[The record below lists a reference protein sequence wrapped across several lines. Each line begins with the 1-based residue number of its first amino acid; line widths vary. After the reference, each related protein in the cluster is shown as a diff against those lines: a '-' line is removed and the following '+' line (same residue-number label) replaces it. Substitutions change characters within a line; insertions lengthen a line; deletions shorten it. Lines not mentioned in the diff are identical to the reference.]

1 VDFRSGLYYD
11 KSSAAF
17 PGGSKIH
24 YLKEALLSIRWL
36 DVVDILLITFVF
48 YRLYVWI
55 QGTRAL
61 RILIALLALGIF
73 YPLARWSGLF
83 ITSWILQYLW
93 AVILVIIVVVF
104 QSEIRQVLDRVSP
117 LRFFLG
123 RPETFGRMV
132 VEEVVKAAF
141 DLAQRR
147 IGGLLVFKRQDML
160 EDYLKGGVPLDGRV
174 SHEIL
179 SSIFCPQ
186 APTHDGAVVIQG
198 GRIVSV
204 GCYLPLSENPN
215 LPQKYGTRHRA
226 GIGITERC
234 DAVALVVSEERGE
247 VSLAVRGQIELLGN
261 AEELKSR
268 LESMIATPPQKT
280 KGSWQDAFTVNLIP
294 KSISFILVCVLWVF
308 IGGQPRA
315 EIWMTVPL
323 EYRNMPAN
331 MEIVGELVNRVEVGI
346 RGPRTLISSISPDQ
360 LKAYVDLSQSM
371 AGANYV
377 RLTPDNV
384 RAPLGT
390 EITKVAP
397 SSVRIRLEDIKSRSV
412 PVKAHLVGKL
422 LRPLRLKGVVVDPPE
437 VVLQGPV
444 GSLKKVREVFTEP
457 VDLGE
462 LNGDSQISVS
472 LEITPQQL
480 RLAPDQPTQV
490 TVYIRVEKGG

>member
-1 VDFRSGLYYD
+1 M
-11 KSSAAF
+11 
-17 PGGSKIH
+17 
-24 YLKEALLSIRWL
+24 RWQ

-61 RILIALLALGIF
+61 RILIAILALGIL

-117 LRFFLG
+117 IRFFLG
-123 RPETFGRMV
+123 RPEAFGRMV
-132 VEEVVKAAF
+132 VEEVAMAAF
-141 DLAQRR
+141 ALAQRR
-147 IGGLLVFKRQDML
+147 IGALLVFKRQDLL
-160 EDYLKGGVPLDGRV
+160 EDYLKGGIPLDGRV

-179 SSIFCPQ
+179 SSIFFPQ
-186 APTHDGAVVIQG
+186 SPTHDGAVVIQG

-204 GCYLPLSENPN
+204 GCYLPLSENPA
-215 LPQKYGTRHRA
+215 LPQQYGTRHRA

-234 DAVALVVSEERGE
+234 DAIAIIVSEERGE
-247 VSLAVRGQIELLGN
+247 VSLAVEGRIEL
-261 AEELKSR
+261 ARSEEELKGL
-268 LESMIATPPQKT
+268 LESMISTPQQKK
-280 KGSWQDAFTVNLIP
+280 KGGWQDAFTTNLIP
-294 KSISFILVCVLWVF
+294 KSVSFILVCVLWVF

-346 RGPRTLISSISPDQ
+346 RGPRTMISSISPDQ
-360 LKAYVDLSQSM
+360 LKAYVDLSQSIS
-371 AGANYV
+371 GANHI
-377 RLTPDNV
+377 RLTPENV

-390 EITKVAP
+390 EITKVVP
-397 SSVRIRLEDIKSRSV
+397 SSVRIRLEDIKSRAV

-422 LRPLRLKGVVVDPPE
+422 SRPLRLKEVVVDPPE
-437 VVLQGPV
+437 VVLQGPA
-444 GSLKKVREVFTEP
+444 GILKKVKEVFTEP
-457 VDLGE
+457 VELGE
-462 LNGDSQISVS
+462 VEEDTHISVP
-472 LEITPQQL
+472 LGIMPAQL
-480 RLAPDQPTQV
+480 RLAPDQPSRV
-490 TVYIRVEKGG
+490 TVHIQLEKGKGSPR

>member
-1 VDFRSGLYYD
+1 M
-11 KSSAAF
+11 
-17 PGGSKIH
+17 
-24 YLKEALLSIRWL
+24 
-36 DVVDILLITFVF
+36 
-48 YRLYVWI
+48 
-55 QGTRAL
+55 
-61 RILIALLALGIF
+61 
-73 YPLARWSGLF
+73 
-83 ITSWILQYLW
+83 
-93 AVILVIIVVVF
+93 
-104 QSEIRQVLDRVSP
+104 SP

-123 RPETFGRMV
+123 RPEAFHRMV
-132 VEEVVKAAF
+132 VEEVAMAAF

-147 IGGLLVFKRQDML
+147 IGALLVFKRQDVL

-179 SSIFCPQ
+179 SSIFFPQ
-186 APTHDGAVVIQG
+186 SPTHDGAVVIQG

-204 GCYLPLSENPN
+204 GCYLPLSENPA
-215 LPQKYGTRHRA
+215 LPQKYGTRHQA

-234 DAVALVVSEERGE
+234 DAIAIIVSEERGE
-247 VSLAVRGQIELLGN
+247 VSLAVRGQIELVGN

-268 LESMIATPPQKT
+268 LESMIANPQQKT
-280 KGSWQDAFTVNLIP
+280 KGSWQDAFTTNLVA
-294 KSISFILVCVLWVF
+294 KSVSFILVCVLWIF

-331 MEIVGELVNRVEVGI
+331 MEIVGDLVNRVEVGI
-346 RGPRTLISSISPDQ
+346 RGPRALISSISPDQ

-371 AGANYV
+371 AGANHV

-397 SSVRIRLEDIKSRSV
+397 SSVRIRLEEIKSRSV

-422 LRPLRLKGVVVDPPE
+422 LRPLRLKGVTLEPPE
-437 VVLQGPV
+437 IVLQGPA
-444 GSLKKVREVFTEP
+444 GILKKVREVFTEP

-462 LNGDSQISVS
+462 VSESLQISVP

-480 RLAPDQPTQV
+480 RLAPDQPSQV
-490 TVYIRVEKGG
+490 TVYLRVEKGG

>member
-1 VDFRSGLYYD
+1 M
-11 KSSAAF
+11 
-17 PGGSKIH
+17 
-24 YLKEALLSIRWL
+24 RWQ

-61 RILIALLALGIF
+61 RILIAILALGIL

-117 LRFFLG
+117 IRFFLG
-123 RPETFGRMV
+123 RPEAFGRMV
-132 VEEVVKAAF
+132 VEEVAMAAF
-141 DLAQRR
+141 ALAQRR
-147 IGGLLVFKRQDML
+147 IGALLVFKRQDLL
-160 EDYLKGGVPLDGRV
+160 EDYLKGGIPLDGRV

-179 SSIFCPQ
+179 SSIFFPQ
-186 APTHDGAVVIQG
+186 SPTHDGAVVIQG

-204 GCYLPLSENPN
+204 GCYLPLSENPA
-215 LPQKYGTRHRA
+215 LPQQYGTRHRA

-234 DAVALVVSEERGE
+234 DAIAIIVSEERGE
-247 VSLAVRGQIELLGN
+247 VSLAVGGRIELARS
-261 AEELKSR
+261 AEELKGL
-268 LESMIATPPQKT
+268 LESMISTPQQMK
-280 KGSWQDAFTVNLIP
+280 KGGWQDVFTTNVIP
-294 KSISFILVCVLWVF
+294 KSVSFIVVCVLWVF

-346 RGPRTLISSISPDQ
+346 RGPRTMISSITPDQ
-360 LKAYVDLSQSM
+360 LKAYVDLSQSIP
-371 AGANYV
+371 GANHI

-390 EITKVAP
+390 EITKVVP
-397 SSVRIRLEDIKSRSV
+397 SSVRIRLEDIGSRAV

-422 LRPLRLKGVVVDPPE
+422 LRPLRLKGVVVEPPE
-437 VVLQGPV
+437 VVLQGPA
-444 GSLKKVREVFTEP
+444 GILKKVREVFTEP
-457 VDLGE
+457 VELGE
-462 LNGDSQISVS
+462 VKEDTQVSVP
-472 LEITPQQL
+472 LEILPAQL
-480 RLAPDQPTQV
+480 RLAPDQPSQV
-490 TVYIRVEKGG
+490 TVNIQVEKGKGSPR

>member
-1 VDFRSGLYYD
+1 
-11 KSSAAF
+11 
-17 PGGSKIH
+17 
-24 YLKEALLSIRWL
+24 
-36 DVVDILLITFVF
+36 
-48 YRLYVWI
+48 
-55 QGTRAL
+55 
-61 RILIALLALGIF
+61 
-73 YPLARWSGLF
+73 LARWSGLF

-117 LRFFLG
+117 IRFFLG
-123 RPETFGRMV
+123 RPEAFDRMV
-132 VEEVVKAAF
+132 VEDVAKAAF

-147 IGGLLVFKRQDML
+147 IGALLIFRRQDML
-160 EDYLKGGVPLDGRV
+160 EDYLKGGIPLDGRV
-174 SHEIL
+174 SHEVL
-179 SSIFCPQ
+179 SSIFFPQ
-186 APTHDGAVVIQG
+186 SPTHDGAVVIQG

-204 GCYLPLSENPN
+204 GCYLPLSENPA

-234 DAVALVVSEERGE
+234 DAIAIIVSEERGE
-247 VSLAVRGQIELLGN
+247 VSLAVRGRIELVGN

-268 LESMIATPPQKT
+268 LESMIATPQQKT
-280 KGSWQDAFTVNLIP
+280 KGSWQDAFTTNLIP
-294 KSISFILVCVLWVF
+294 KSVSFILVCVLWVF

-331 MEIVGELVNRVEVGI
+331 MEIVGDLINRVEVGI
-346 RGPRTLISSISPDQ
+346 RGPRTLISSVSPDQ
-360 LKAYVDLSQSM
+360 LKAHVDLSQSTS
-371 AGANYV
+371 GVNHV

-390 EITKVAP
+390 EITKVVP
-397 SSVRIRLEDIKSRSV
+397 SFVRLRLEDIKSRSV

-422 LRPLRLKGVVVDPPE
+422 PRPLRLKGVVVEPPE
-437 VVLQGPV
+437 VVLQGPA

-462 LNGDSQISVS
+462 VKENLQISVA
-472 LEITPQQL
+472 LEITPPQL
-480 RLAPDQPTQV
+480 RLAPDQPSQV
-490 TVYIRVEKGG
+490 TVYLRVEKGG

>member
-1 VDFRSGLYYD
+1 M
-11 KSSAAF
+11 
-17 PGGSKIH
+17 
-24 YLKEALLSIRWL
+24 RWQ

-61 RILIALLALGIF
+61 RILIAILALGIL

-117 LRFFLG
+117 IRFFLG
-123 RPETFGRMV
+123 RPEAFGRMV
-132 VEEVVKAAF
+132 VEEVAMAAF
-141 DLAQRR
+141 ALAQRR
-147 IGGLLVFKRQDML
+147 IGALLVFKRQDLL
-160 EDYLKGGVPLDGRV
+160 EDYLKGGIPLDGRV

-179 SSIFCPQ
+179 SSIFFPQ
-186 APTHDGAVVIQG
+186 SPTHDGAVVIQG

-204 GCYLPLSENPN
+204 GCYLPLSENPA
-215 LPQKYGTRHRA
+215 LPQQYGTRHRA

-234 DAVALVVSEERGE
+234 DAIAIIVSEERGE
-247 VSLAVRGQIELLGN
+247 VSLAVGGRIELARS
-261 AEELKSR
+261 AEELKGL
-268 LESMIATPPQKT
+268 LESMISTPQQMK
-280 KGSWQDAFTVNLIP
+280 KGGWQDVFTTNVIP
-294 KSISFILVCVLWVF
+294 KSVSFIVVCVLWVF

-346 RGPRTLISSISPDQ
+346 RGPRTMISSITPDQ
-360 LKAYVDLSQSM
+360 LKAYVDLSQSIP
-371 AGANYV
+371 GANHI

-384 RAPLGT
+384 RTPLGT
-390 EITKVAP
+390 EITKVVP
-397 SSVRIRLEDIKSRSV
+397 SSVRIRLEDIISRAV

-422 LRPLRLKGVVVDPPE
+422 LRPLRLKGVVVEPPE
-437 VVLQGPV
+437 VVLQGPA
-444 GSLKKVREVFTEP
+444 GILKKVREVFTEP
-457 VDLGE
+457 VELGE
-462 LNGDSQISVS
+462 VKEDTHISVS
-472 LEITPQQL
+472 LEIMPAQL
-480 RLAPDQPTQV
+480 RLAPDQPSQV
-490 TVYIRVEKGG
+490 TVHIQVEKRR

>member
-1 VDFRSGLYYD
+1 M
-11 KSSAAF
+11 
-17 PGGSKIH
+17 
-24 YLKEALLSIRWL
+24 

-117 LRFFLG
+117 IRFFLG
-123 RPETFGRMV
+123 RPETFDRMV
-132 VEEVVKAAF
+132 VEEVAKAAF

-147 IGGLLVFKRQDML
+147 IGALLIFKRQDML
-160 EDYLKGGVPLDGRV
+160 EDYLKGGIPLDGRV
-174 SHEIL
+174 SHEVL
-179 SSIFCPQ
+179 SSIFFPQ
-186 APTHDGAVVIQG
+186 TPTHDGAVVIQG

-215 LPQKYGTRHRA
+215 LPQKYGTRHQA

-234 DAVALVVSEERGE
+234 DAIALVVSEERGE
-247 VSLAVRGQIELLGN
+247 VSLAVRGRIESVGN
-261 AEELKSR
+261 AEELKNR
-268 LESMIATPPQKT
+268 LESMIATPQQKT
-280 KGSWQDAFTVNLIP
+280 KGSWQDAFTTNLIP
-294 KSISFILVCVLWVF
+294 KSVSFILVCVLWVF

-331 MEIVGELVNRVEVGI
+331 MEIVGDLSNRVEVGI

-360 LKAYVDLSQSM
+360 LKAHVDLSQSM
-371 AGANYV
+371 PGVNYV

-397 SSVRIRLEDIKSRSV
+397 SFIRLRLEDIKSRSV

-422 LRPLRLKGVVVDPPE
+422 PRPLRLKGVVVEPPE
-437 VVLQGPV
+437 IVLQGPA

-457 VDLGE
+457 VELGE
-462 LNGDSQISVS
+462 VKENSQISVA
-472 LEITPQQL
+472 LEISPPQL
-480 RLAPDQPTQV
+480 RLAPDQPSHV
-490 TVYIRVEKGG
+490 TVYIRVE